1 MANNFDNLGINDDI
15 LKGVYLYGFKEPS
28 PIQLKGIESINTGK
42 DCILQS
48 QSGTGKTAT
57 YLLGVFNKLKE
68 NKHLQAIILTP
79 TRELATQ
86 VYNVAIQISKYS
98 NFNLSLKIGGSNDNY
113 NFNNL
118 NLVIGTL
125 GRINH
130 ILSNK
135 NNKCDMCNL
144 LVIDEADNMFM
155 DGITEDLTKLLNKL
169 PENIQKV
176 LISATL
182 SRNIFNLEDK
192 LLKDPIKILLKK
204 SEVAV
209 DLISQFYIDVEVEEY
224 KFDVLI
230 DLHTIMS
237 TTQVIIFC
245 NTIRKVTWLSEKL
258 TNENFD
264 ITAIHGNMTQQE
276 RNNIVK
282 EFRDGKTRLL
292 LTTDLLARGIDIP
305 QVNLVINY
313 DLPLSK
319 ETYIHRIGRCGRFGK
334 KGVSI
339 TMVKMEDSNDVKLLN
354 KMKNHYKLNID
365 EIPENIGEL
374 I

>member
-1 MANNFDNLGINDDI
+1 MNNNFDNLGIDADI

-28 PIQLKGIESINTGK
+28 PIQIKGIESINTGK

-57 YLLGVFNKLKE
+57 YLLGVFNKLKVN
-68 NKHLQAIILTP
+68 NKLQAIILTP

-86 VYNVAIQISKYS
+86 VYNVAVSITKYS
-98 NFNLSLKIGGSNDNY
+98 KLILSLNIGGNNDNY
-113 NFNNL
+113 SIKNT

-130 ILSNK
+130 ILK
-135 NNKCDMCNL
+135 NNNSSTCNL
-144 LVIDEADNMFM
+144 LVIDEADNMFVE
-155 DGITEDLTKLLNKL
+155 GITPDLNKLLNKL
-169 PENIQKV
+169 PDDIQKV

-182 SRNIFNLEDK
+182 SKNIFNLENK
-192 LLKDPIKILLKK
+192 LLNNPIKILLKK

-224 KFDVLI
+224 KFDVLL

-258 TNENFD
+258 AEQNFD

-292 LTTDLLARGIDIP
+292 LTTDLLSRGIDIP

-313 DLPLSK
+313 DLPVSK

-339 TMVKMEDSNDVKLLN
+339 TMVKMEDQNDVKLLN
-354 KMKNHYKLNID
+354 KMKHHFKLNIN
-365 EIPENIGEL
+365 EIPDNIGEL